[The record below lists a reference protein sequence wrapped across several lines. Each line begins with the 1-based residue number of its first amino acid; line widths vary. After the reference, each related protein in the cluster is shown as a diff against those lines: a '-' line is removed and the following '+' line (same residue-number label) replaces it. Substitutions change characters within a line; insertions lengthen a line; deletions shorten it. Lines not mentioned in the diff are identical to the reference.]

1 MTSFTSELILARL
14 QALHPKSIDL
24 SLGRIR
30 RLLARLGHPEL
41 ALPPVIHI
49 AGTNGKGSTLAMLD
63 AMLTAAGRRVHRY
76 ISPHLV
82 RFNERILLGGEPI
95 AEDLL
100 ADVLDECE
108 RANDGGPITFFEITT
123 AAAFLAFS
131 RVPADLLLLETG
143 LGGRLD
149 ATNVVPAPRLT
160 LMSPISFDHEAH
172 LGRTLTAIAGE
183 KAGIVKPGVPLLSGP
198 QTAEAAAVL
207 EDRCRARAAPFAI
220 AGRDWTVEATA
231 EGFLWRGRGTGLRL
245 PRPAL
250 VGAHQLDNAGL
261 AVAAALALDELA
273 PPPAAIAV
281 GLENARWPARLQP
294 LADGPLRRLLPGTC
308 ELWLDGGHNPAAGE
322 VLARSLP
329 EIARGRPVHLV
340 LGMLRTKDLRAFA
353 RPLAPLARGAV
364 TIPVPDDPLSQEPAE
379 MARELTT
386 LGLPARPAGEIGE
399 ALAGLARELSTP
411 ALVLITGSLYL
422 AGTVL
427 RANG

>member
-41 ALPPVIHI
+41 HLPPVVHI

-82 RFNERILLGGEPI
+82 RFNERILLAGRPIDEP
-95 AEDLL
+95 LL

-108 RANDGGPITFFEITT
+108 RANAGGPITFFEITT

-131 RVPADLLLLETG
+131 RVPADVLLLETG

-172 LGRTLTAIAGE
+172 LGRTLAAIAGE

-198 QTAEAAAVL
+198 QPEEVLAVIRA
-207 EDRCRARAAPFAI
+207 RCRDLLAPLGI
-220 AGRDWTVEATA
+220 AGRDWTVEAE
-231 EGFLWRGRGTGLRL
+231 EGGILYREEGIHLRL

-250 VGAHQLDNAGL
+250 VGPHQLDNAGL
-261 AVAAALALDELA
+261 AIAAARALGDLA
-273 PPPAAIAV
+273 PSPAAIAV
-281 GLENARWPARLQP
+281 GLRRARWPARLQRLTEGR
-294 LADGPLRRLLPGTC
+294 LARLLPGGS

-329 EIARGRPVHLV
+329 ELARGRPIHLV

-353 RPLAPLARGAV
+353 RPLAPLAATVV
-364 TIPVPDDPLSQEPAE
+364 TVPVPDEPLSQEPAE
-379 MARELTT
+379 MARELAA
-386 LGLPARPAGEIGE
+386 LGFAARPAPGVEE
-399 ALAGLARELSTP
+399 ALAGVARELAGP

-422 AGTVL
+422 AATVL

>member
-1 MTSFTSELILARL
+1 MTSFTSELVLARL

-41 ALPPVIHI
+41 SLPPVVHI

-63 AMLTAAGRRVHRY
+63 AMLAASGRRVHRY

-82 RFNERILLGGEPI
+82 RFNERILLEGRPI
-95 AEDLL
+95 AEDFL

-131 RVPADLLLLETG
+131 RVPADVLLLETG

-160 LMSPISFDHEAH
+160 LMSPISHDHEAH
-172 LGRTLTAIAGE
+172 LGRTLAAIAGE
-183 KAGIVKPGVPLLSGP
+183 KAGIVKPGVPLLCGP
-198 QTAEAAAVL
+198 QPEEALAVL
-207 EDRCRARAAPFAI
+207 RARCRARAAPLEI
-220 AGRDWTVEATA
+220 AGRDWSVEAVP
-231 EGFLWRGRGTGLRL
+231 EGILWKREGTVLRL

-250 VGAHQLDNAGL
+250 VGPHQLDNAGL
-261 AVAAALALDELA
+261 AIAAARALGELA
-273 PPPAAIAV
+273 PPVEAIAA
-281 GLENARWPARLQP
+281 GLLEVRWPARLQR
-294 LADGPLRRLLPGTC
+294 LAAGPLPRLLPPDS

-340 LGMLRTKDLRAFA
+340 LGMLRTKDLCAFA
-353 RPLAPLARGAV
+353 RPLAPLAAGAV
-364 TIPVPDDPLSQEPAE
+364 TVPVPDDPLSLEPDR
-379 MARELTT
+379 MARELTA
-386 LGLPARPAGEIGE
+386 LGLPARPAGDVCE
-399 ALAGLARELSTP
+399 ALAGLARELATP

-422 AGTVL
+422 AATVL